1 MYRLLPSQVRDNAT
15 TYDIMVMD
23 AYVSWENEQRDIASG
38 KKPVPKLTTEEMQAM
53 IDRVRSP
60 K

>member
-1 MYRLLPSQVRDNAT
+1 MYGQLPSYVRDNAT

-23 AYVSWENEQRDIASG
+23 AYVSWEREQYDLASG
-38 KKPVPKLTTEEMQAM
+38 KKPVPKLSTEEMMAM
-53 IDRVRSP
+53 IKNARGE